1 MKYLSNRDEFLK
13 RSLNKIEE
21 YKSIEIDLEKLN
33 ETDNS
38 GPFANDIPWN
48 DSLLV
53 RLINSAIRKAKI
65 GANLLRIKAVNRRL
79 EDAFEDLLGS
89 SLTAEMS
96 DEDKKN
102 KNKVSVFKFLEE
114 LEKEVKAGGNVGE
127 IKRLTDGA
135 IKNISGIEDLE
146 NKEALIKQ
154 LEDFKK
160 FLEQFKDTEGGKE
173 GEEGD
178 TEELDI
184 TELVDSQKNIETKQ
198 EEYFNNLFNQLNDLQ
213 SKLGEMD
220 NIMNKL
226 NSLENKIEKY
236 REKTPQE
243 KLELRTY
250 DSYPFSQKLSQF
262 FDDKSEEMEKTGKND
277 YVLTSDEVT
286 DINVNDIK
294 NSFQPGG
301 GMDNEVYKTSF
312 R

>member
-1 MKYLSNRDEFLK
+1 MSLDKKILSEIERHRKINRY
-13 RSLNKIEE
+13 I
-21 YKSIEIDLEKLN
+21 LEQ
-33 ETDNS
+33 
-38 GPFANDIPWN
+38 A
-48 DSLLV
+48 
-53 RLINSAIRKAKI
+53 
-65 GANLLRIKAVNRRL
+65 GAE
-79 EDAFEDLLGS
+79 EDALAA
-89 SLTAEMS
+89 LTPEPAAAPAPAPSEATPPAAPETTEPQPIDVDADPDVEKID
-96 DEDKKN
+96 DEGE
-102 KNKVSVFKFLEE
+102 SEEESTEE
-114 LEKEVKAGGNVGE
+114 LE
-127 IKRLTDGA
+127 ITD
-135 IKNISGIEDLE
+135 
-146 NKEALIKQ
+146 
-154 LEDFKK
+154 
-160 FLEQFKDTEGGKE
+160 
-173 GEEGD
+173 
-178 TEELDI
+178 
-184 TELVDSQKNIETKQ
+184 LVDSQKNIETKQ

-277 YVLTSDEVT
+277 YVLTADEVT
-286 DINVNDIK
+286 DININDIK

>member
-1 MKYLSNRDEFLK
+1 M
-13 RSLNKIEE
+13 SL
-21 YKSIEIDLEKLN
+21 
-33 ETDNS
+33 
-38 GPFANDIPWN
+38 
-48 DSLLV
+48 
-53 RLINSAIRKAKI
+53 
-65 GANLLRIKAVNRRL
+65 
-79 EDAFEDLLGS
+79 
-89 SLTAEMS
+89 
-96 DEDKKN
+96 DKKIIKEIERHRKIN
-102 KNKVSVFKFLEE
+102 QYILEQVGATPE
-114 LEKEVKAGGNVGE
+114 QDVLGALGPVPGAAPAPAPAEAVPPLAPEAGGTGSQPIDVESDPDVEKIDDKGE
-127 IKRLTDGA
+127 SEEKGDE
-135 IKNISGIEDLE
+135 SGS
-146 NKEALIKQ
+146 
-154 LEDFKK
+154 
-160 FLEQFKDTEGGKE
+160 
-173 GEEGD
+173 
-178 TEELDI
+178 EELDI

-226 NSLENKIEKY
+226 NSLESKIEKY

-277 YVLTSDEVT
+277 YVLTSDQVT

-301 GMDNEVYKTSF
+301 GLDKEVYKTSF